1 MAKRH
6 TAIDE
11 ALYQYMVEHGTRET
25 PEEGMLRE
33 ATAPLQMAKMQISPL
48 QGSFLAFLVASIGA
62 RRCIE
67 VGVFTG
73 YSAMAVARALPEDGL
88 LVACDVS
95 TEWTSV
101 GVPFWERAGGADRID
116 LRIAP
121 ALDTLQELLD
131 QGQAGTFDFA
141 FIDADK
147 ENYANY
153 FELCLRLARPGGL
166 IAVDNVLWGG
176 DVLRPADTSASTR
189 AIVAFNE
196 ARRDDDRVDLSMVP
210 IGDGVTLLR
219 KR

>member
-101 GVPFWERAGGADRID
+101 GVPFWERAGVADRID

-176 DVLRPADTSASTR
+176 DVLRPEDTSASTR

>member
-6 TAIDE
+6 TVIDE
-11 ALYQYMVEHGTRET
+11 RLYDYMIEFGTRESA
-25 PEEGMLRE
+25 EERDLRL

-48 QGSFLAFLVASIGA
+48 QGSFLALLVASIGA

-73 YSAMAVARALPEDGL
+73 YSALAVARALPEDGL

-101 GVPFWERAGGADRID
+101 GQPMWQRAGVAGRID

-121 ALDTLQELLD
+121 AVETLRGLVD
-131 QGQAGTFDFA
+131 DGQAGSFDFA

-147 ENYANY
+147 ENYELY
-153 FELCLRLARPGGL
+153 YELCLSLIRVGGV

-176 DVLRPADTSASTR
+176 DVLVPDDATPSTR
-189 AIVAFNE
+189 AIVAFNQ
-196 ARRDDDRVDLSMVP
+196 ARRNDPRVRLSMVP
-210 IGDGVTLLR
+210 IGDGVTLLC

>member
-101 GVPFWERAGGADRID
+101 GVPFWERAGVADRID